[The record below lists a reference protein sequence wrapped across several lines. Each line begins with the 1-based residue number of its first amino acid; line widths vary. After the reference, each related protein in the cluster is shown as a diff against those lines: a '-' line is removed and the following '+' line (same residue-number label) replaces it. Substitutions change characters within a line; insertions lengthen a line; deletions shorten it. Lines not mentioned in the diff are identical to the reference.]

1 MRFFHLQNRKRNYTH
16 PQHPQYAYLD
26 YKEKRTPP
34 NRLQVFTYNIQF
46 AKKVRPAVELI
57 ERNENLKQGD
67 IVLLQEMDA
76 EGVMHICDT
85 LGYNYVYYP
94 AVRHPNHGR
103 DFGNAIL
110 SKWPIG
116 EHKKLI
122 LPHVERTKLQ
132 RIAVLADIHVGER
145 KILVICI
152 HLGVWL
158 KTAYRTLQMKRVVS
172 EIPEREKY
180 CIIGGDFNTL
190 TKRNYHATIDPL
202 IHGGF
207 DLATKNIAWSYKH
220 WYILNR
226 KTSLDHIFTRGA
238 RLIQTD
244 KVASRK
250 KPSDHYPIWVQL
262 ELDE

>member
-1 MRFFHLQNRKRNYTH
+1 MRFFHLQNKKRNYTH
-16 PQHPQYAYLD
+16 PHHPQYSYLD
-26 YKEKRTPP
+26 YRENKQPP
-34 NRLQVFTYNIQF
+34 KHLRVFTYNIQF
-46 AKKVRPAVELI
+46 AKKVKSAVNLI
-57 ERNENLKQGD
+57 ENNENLKHAD

-76 EGVMHICDT
+76 AGVSHISET

-122 LPHVERTKLQ
+122 LPHVERSRLQ
-132 RIAVLADIHVGER
+132 RIAVLADVHVGNK

-158 KTAYRTLQMKRVVS
+158 KTPYRTQQMKRVVH
-172 EIPEREKY
+172 EIPEHAKY

-190 TKRNYHATIDPL
+190 TKKNYYATIDPL

-207 DLATKNIAWSYKH
+207 DLATQNIAWSYKH

-226 KTSLDHIFTRGA
+226 KTSLDHVFTKGA
-238 RLIQTD
+238 RLIETG
-244 KVASRK
+244 KVESKK

-262 ELDE
+262 ELDD